1 MAEENQTTSGSEENT
16 PMVVLH
22 KIFIKDIS
30 FETPNSPDIFT
41 IEWKPSI
48 HLDMEHKARE
58 FGEDF
63 CEVILSITVTTR
75 VDDQVAYLAEVNQ
88 AGVFSL
94 KGFSEEERDQR
105 KHVYCPSV
113 LYPYACSTI
122 SELVAKGGF
131 PQLLLN
137 PVNFQQNYRNQ
148 KEKEAQQAAAGT
160 QS

>member
-1 MAEENQTTSGSEENT
+1 MAEENQTTSGSEENA

-22 KIFIKDIS
+22 KIFIKDLS
-30 FETPNSPDIFT
+30 FETTSSPDIFT
-41 IEWKPSI
+41 IELKPSI
-48 HLDMEHKARE
+48 HLDMEYKARE
-58 FGEDF
+58 FGDDF
-63 CEVILSITVTTR
+63 CEVVLSITITAR
-75 VDDQVAYLAEVNQ
+75 VNDQVAYLAEVNQ
-88 AGVFSL
+88 AGVYSL
-94 KGFSEEERDQR
+94 KGFSGEERDQM

-137 PVNFQQNYRNQ
+137 PVNFQQNYWEQ
-148 KEKEAQQAAAGT
+148 KKKKAQQAAAGT